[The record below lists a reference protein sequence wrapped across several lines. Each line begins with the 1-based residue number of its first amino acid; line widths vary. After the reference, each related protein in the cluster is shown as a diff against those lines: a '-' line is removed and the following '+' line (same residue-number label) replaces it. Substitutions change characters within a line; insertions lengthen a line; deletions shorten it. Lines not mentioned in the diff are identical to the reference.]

1 MKNEVK
7 YDGYLNDGQM
17 TYITTTRKHNLEK
30 LEKAAKEFLWDVYKR
45 HPGEKLRCKYMIE
58 LQHCLDVL

>member
-7 YDGYLNDGQM
+7 YDGYLNEQM
-17 TYITTTRKHNLEK
+17 HYINVARKIKYEK
-30 LEKAAKEFLWDVYKR
+30 LEKAARELLFDVYKR

-58 LQHCLDVL
+58 LQHCLDML